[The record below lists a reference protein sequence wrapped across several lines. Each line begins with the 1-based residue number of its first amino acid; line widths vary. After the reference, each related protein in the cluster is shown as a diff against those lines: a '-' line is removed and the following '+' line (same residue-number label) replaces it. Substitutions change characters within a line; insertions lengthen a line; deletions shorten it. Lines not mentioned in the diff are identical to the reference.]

1 MNNCLN
7 ILITTLKKEIN
18 EENSQNLSNEHF
30 IGYLNILIE
39 ITQNLPLMKKEFSEK
54 YDLLTDILTKVLFKQ
69 SNVKSSTLKEDYINP
84 DKYSDNKLNRNSNNE
99 IRNACYKFILVMLRN
114 SIENFEK
121 FFSVNLIEKNT
132 ELEEEKKSN
141 TDIDK
146 SYYGNSGRNEDYV
159 GIRNLGCIC
168 YMNAMMQQF
177 FMVPTLRYSILQAID
192 NKAIQTNNSLNI
204 DDNIL
209 HQVQRL
215 FSFLDY
221 SCRQD
226 YNPQGFC
233 YAFKVDVRII
243 VNI

>member
-1 MNNCLN
+1 
-7 ILITTLKKEIN
+7 
-18 EENSQNLSNEHF
+18 
-30 IGYLNILIE
+30 
-39 ITQNLPLMKKEFSEK
+39 
-54 YDLLTDILTKVLFKQ
+54 
-69 SNVKSSTLKEDYINP
+69 
-84 DKYSDNKLNRNSNNE
+84 
-99 IRNACYKFILVMLRN
+99 
-114 SIENFEK
+114 
-121 FFSVNLIEKNT
+121 
-132 ELEEEKKSN
+132 
-141 TDIDK
+141 
-146 SYYGNSGRNEDYV
+146 
-159 GIRNLGCIC
+159 
-168 YMNAMMQQF
+168 MNAMMQQF